1 MVLSLSLQMM
11 GNSDNFNSQI
21 KKHFNYAEQER
32 FLGMMYQY
40 SQVTTFVDVTGQI
53 DI

>member
-11 GNSDNFNSQI
+11 RNSDNFPSQI
-21 KKHFNYAEQER
+21 KKHFNFAEQER

-40 SQVTTFVDVTGQI
+40 SHTTFVDVTGQI